1 MKKFLKIYYAVDDTV
16 ATIIKWFCATLLFIM
31 ICVCFVNTVSRY
43 AFHHSF
49 RAAEEVVILC
59 AVWVTCVGASLTARE
74 DDHVTLDLLQ
84 ELVKSH
90 KVRAVLY
97 AVTRFLTCFFLIALL
112 PAAFKMIRIYAP
124 TKLTGTGWPQWVLY
138 SAYVVG
144 SITMALGYIR
154 ITPDKVRALW
164 NGTEEKSEYEKIN
177 EIEKEHE
184 HEKQLEKS
192 AEGEGDA

>member
-1 MKKFLKIYYAVDDTV
+1 MKKFVEIYCKVDDV
-16 ATIIKWFCATLLFIM
+16 IEKIVKWFCAILLFIM

-49 RAAEEVVILC
+49 RAAEEIVILC
-59 AVWVTCVGASLTARE
+59 AVWVTCVGASLTARA

-84 ELVKSH
+84 ELIKSH

-97 AVTRFLTCFFLIALL
+97 AVTRALTCFFLIALL

-124 TKLTGTGWPQWVLY
+124 MKLTGTGWPQWVLY
-138 SAYVVG
+138 SSYVVG
-144 SITMALGYIR
+144 SIAMALGYLR
-154 ITPDKVRALW
+154 ILPGKVRALW

-177 EIEKEHE
+177 E
-184 HEKQLEKS
+184 
-192 AEGEGDA
+192 GEET

>member
-1 MKKFLKIYYAVDDTV
+1 MKKLLEVYCKIDDV
-16 ATIIKWFCATLLFIM
+16 VEKVIKWFCAILLFIM

-84 ELVKSH
+84 ELVKNH

-97 AVTRFLTCFFLIALL
+97 ALTRALACFFLIALL
-112 PAAFKMIRIYAP
+112 PAAFKMLRIYAP
-124 TKLTGTGWPQWVLY
+124 MKLTGTGWPQWVLY
-138 SAYVVG
+138 ASYVVG
-144 SITMALGYIR
+144 SIAMALGYLR
-154 ITPDKVRALW
+154 IMPGKVKALW
-164 NGTEEKSEYEKIN
+164 TGTEEKSEYEKIN
-177 EIEKEHE
+177 E
-184 HEKQLEKS
+184 
-192 AEGEGDA
+192 GEEL

>member
-1 MKKFLKIYYAVDDTV
+1 MKKFLEVYRKVDDGVETV
-16 ATIIKWFCATLLFIM
+16 IKWLCAVLLFAM

-43 AFHHSF
+43 VFHYSF
-49 RAAEEVVILC
+49 RGAEEIVIYC

-84 ELVKSH
+84 ELIKSH
-90 KVRAVLY
+90 KLRAILY
-97 AVTRFLTCFFLIALL
+97 AVTRALTCFFLIALL

-138 SAYVVG
+138 SSYVVG
-144 SITMALGYIR
+144 SIAMALGYLR
-154 ITPDKVRALW
+154 ITPGKVKALW

-184 HEKQLEKS
+184 KEQL

>member
-1 MKKFLKIYYAVDDTV
+1 MKKVLAIYCKIDDILEQ
-16 ATIIKWFCATLLFIM
+16 IIKHFCAILLATM
-31 ICVCFVNTVSRY
+31 IVVCFVNTVGRY

-84 ELVKSH
+84 ELIKSH

-97 AVTRFLTCFFLIALL
+97 AVTRALTCFFLIALL

-144 SITMALGYIR
+144 SIAMALGYIR
-154 ITPDKVRALW
+154 ITPGKVIALW

-184 HEKQLEKS
+184 HEKEQP
-192 AEGEGDA
+192 AEREGDA

>member
-1 MKKFLKIYYAVDDTV
+1 MKKVLEVYRRIDDAVELIT
-16 ATIIKWFCATLLFIM
+16 KYFCALLLATM
-31 ICVCFVNTVSRY
+31 IAVCFVNTVGRY

-49 RAAEEVVILC
+49 RAAEEIVILC

-84 ELVKSH
+84 ELIKSH

-97 AVTRFLTCFFLIALL
+97 ALTRALTCFFLIALL

-124 TKLTGTGWPQWVLY
+124 MKLTGTGWPQWVLY
-138 SAYVVG
+138 SSYVVG
-144 SITMALGYIR
+144 SIAMALGYLR
-154 ITPDKVRALW
+154 ILPGKVKALW

-177 EIEKEHE
+177 E
-184 HEKQLEKS
+184 
-192 AEGEGDA
+192 GEET

>member
-1 MKKFLKIYYAVDDTV
+1 MKKFLEAYRKFDDVV
-16 ATIIKWFCATLLFIM
+16 ATFIKWFCAVLLFIM

-49 RAAEEVVILC
+49 RAAEEIVILC

-84 ELVKSH
+84 ELIKSH

-97 AVTRFLTCFFLIALL
+97 AITRTLTCFFLIALL
-112 PAAFKMIRIYAP
+112 PAAFKMIKIYAP

-138 SAYVVG
+138 SSYVVG
-144 SITMALGYIR
+144 SIAMALGYLR
-154 ITPDKVRALW
+154 ITPGKVKALW

-184 HEKQLEKS
+184 KEQL